1 MPFVMWQNGPVRGPA
16 AGRPCT
22 IIIHVQV
29 VDLRSRCALGHHM
42 RIVEGAVL
50 LGIRKLFNLEDLKFS
65 VLLDKGDDPGVID
78 GELSAVCSAC
88 DCGLHRGRIVLRAEM
103 M

>member
-78 GELSAVCSAC
+78 GELSAVCSTC
-88 DCGLHRGRIVLRAEM
+88 DCDLHRGRIVLRAEM